1 MKKKFAL
8 DIKVLKDIFEFVD
21 SFEAR
26 YDLDTATRYTIDLTL
41 EELFTNMIKYNQKK
55 SGEVEIALNVK
66 EKNLIISLTDF
77 NVAPF
82 DITKVKEYNS
92 RQTVEK
98 RPIGKVGIHL
108 IRKMMD
114 KVDYRYQDNNN
125 IITMIKH
132 LEK

>member
-8 DIKVLKDIFEFVD
+8 DIKALKDIFKFVD

-125 IITMIKH
+125 IITLIKH

>member
-1 MKKKFAL
+1 M
-8 DIKVLKDIFEFVD
+8 LKDIFEFVD